1 MTPLRRKML
10 NDLVIRNLSENTQ
23 KSYLQAV
30 TGLAKYY
37 HRSPDQL
44 SAQEVQRY
52 LLYLS
57 QERQLSW
64 KSCNTIRHGLRFFY
78 QVTLNWPNTQFYL
91 PCAKEPSKLPQIL
104 SHEELVRLFTV
115 TTNRKHR
122 ALLMTTYAAGLRASE
137 VTRLQVT
144 DIDSA
149 RNCIRVDQG
158 KGRKDRYVPLAPR
171 LLAQLREYWR
181 EQQPPQWL
189 FPGTMIDRPMSR
201 DSAWRIYVK
210 ARDKAGITKPGGLH
224 LLRHCFAT
232 HLLEAGTEL
241 VVIQRLMGHT
251 SIRSTIR
258 YLHLAQAHTAAT
270 TSPLELLEFPTPTP
284 R

>member
-1 MTPLRRKML
+1 MKPLRRKML
-10 NDLVIRNLSENTQ
+10 NDLVVRNLAENTQ
-23 KSYLQAV
+23 KSYLQSV
-30 TGLAKYY
+30 TGLARYY
-37 HRSPDQL
+37 KRSPDQL
-44 SAQEVQRY
+44 SVQQVQDY

-57 QERQLSW
+57 QQRHLAW

-78 QVTLNWPNTQFYL
+78 QVTLDRPVTQFYL

-115 TTNRKHR
+115 ATNPKHR
-122 ALLMTTYAAGLRASE
+122 ALLMTTYAAGLRATE
-137 VTRLQVT
+137 VTRLRLT

-149 RNCIRVDQG
+149 RMCIRVDQG

-171 LLAQLREYWR
+171 LVVQLREYWR
-181 EQQPPQWL
+181 GQRPPHWL
-189 FPGTMIDRPMSR
+189 FPGTQIDRPMTR
-201 DSAWRIYVK
+201 DGAWYIYVK
-210 ARDKAGITKPGGLH
+210 ARDKAGITKAGGIH

-251 SIRSTIR
+251 SIRSTLR
-258 YLHLAQAHTAAT
+258 YLHLAREHTAAT
-270 TSPLELLEFPTPTP
+270 TSPLELLEFPTLVPH
-284 R
+284 

>member
-1 MTPLRRKML
+1 MKPLRRKML
-10 NDLVIRNLSENTQ
+10 NDLIVRNLAENTQ

-30 TGLAKYY
+30 TGLAVYY

-44 SAQEVQRY
+44 SAQEIQDY

-57 QERQLSW
+57 QKRNLTW
-64 KSCNTIRHGLRFFY
+64 ASCNTIRHGLRFLY
-78 QVTLNWPNTQFYL
+78 QVTLGWPAAQFYI
-91 PCAKEPSKLPQIL
+91 PCAKEPSKLPEIL

-137 VTRLQVT
+137 VTRLRVT

-149 RNCIRVDQG
+149 RVCIRVQQG

-171 LLAQLREYWR
+171 LLAQLREYWCAER
-181 EQQPPQWL
+181 PPQWL
-189 FPGTMIDRPMSR
+189 FPGTKTDQPMSR
-201 DSAWRIYVK
+201 DGAWYIYTK
-210 ARDKAGITKPGGLH
+210 ARDKAGITKGGGLH

-251 SIRSTIR
+251 SIRSTLR

-270 TSPLELLEFPTPTP
+270 TSPLELLEFPTPSP